1 MSQGLYK
8 RSYGRIIQLYNY
20 TTIGCFGIIFKNLA
34 VLVTLDDLGYNVIK
48 ISAY

>member
-8 RSYGRIIQLYNY
+8 RSYGYY
-20 TTIGCFGIIFKNLA
+20 TTIGCFGIIFKNFA